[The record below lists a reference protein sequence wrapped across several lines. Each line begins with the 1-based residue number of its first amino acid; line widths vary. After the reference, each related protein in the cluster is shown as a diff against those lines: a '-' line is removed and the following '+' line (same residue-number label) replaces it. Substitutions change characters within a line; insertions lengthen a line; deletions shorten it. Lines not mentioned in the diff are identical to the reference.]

1 MIDEWEHS
9 AQILIYHFR
18 CVLKGMVPFSLSWD
32 PPSGNRERAG
42 LDDDSYS
49 YVRRIASLLRDRSKQ
64 SLAGKY
70 FQANRNS
77 LC

>member
-1 MIDEWEHS
+1 MISEWEHS

-32 PPSGNRERAG
+32 YLNGNRVRAG

-49 YVRRIASLLRDRSKQ
+49 YVQNIASLLKDRS
-64 SLAGKY
+64 
-70 FQANRNS
+70 
-77 LC
+77 